1 MFTHFAMGLPQR
13 RGGQRQRKLCP
24 FVGAAHD
31 PYRSAMLHRN
41 VPDQGEAQ
49 SHAAY
54 GA

>member
-1 MFTHFAMGLPQR
+1 MFTSFAMGLMQR
-13 RGGQRQRKLCP
+13 RNGQRRRNLCP

-31 PYRSAMLHRN
+31 PYRSAMLRRN

-49 SHAAY
+49 AHAAY